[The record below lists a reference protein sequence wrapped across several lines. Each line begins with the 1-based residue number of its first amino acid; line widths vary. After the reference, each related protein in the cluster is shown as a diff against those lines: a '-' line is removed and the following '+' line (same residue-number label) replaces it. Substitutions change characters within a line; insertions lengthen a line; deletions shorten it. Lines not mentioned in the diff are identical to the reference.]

1 MICVTRVKEKM
12 LVAQSCPTLCSSMKC
27 NLPGSSVLGIFQARI
42 LKWVAISS
50 SRGSFLPRDRT
61 QVCYIAGRFCTV
73 WVTGEACISQKPHD
87 SFSLC
92 LIGRFMAL
100 DKLLYL
106 SKTCF
111 DAFELWCWRR
121 LLRVPWTARR
131 SNQSILKE
139 ISPGFLWKEWC

>member
-106 SKTCF
+106 SKTCLMLLNCGVGEDTWESLGLQGDPTSPF
-111 DAFELWCWRR
+111 WRR
-121 LLRVPWTARR
+121 SAL
-131 SNQSILKE
+131 
-139 ISPGFLWKEWC
+139 GFLWKEWC